1 MKVLAIIPA
10 YNEESTIQ
18 EVIAQTKQFVSD
30 VVVVDDGSKDTTAVI
45 AKKSGAI
52 VLSLPINRGL
62 GSALRTGFL
71 YAVTKK
77 YDAAVTLDAD
87 LQHEPSEIP
96 KFIEKLAQGNHVVI
110 GTRLLNKTG
119 HMPWYRILFNKVGN
133 IITPHGSKTTDS
145 QSGFRA
151 FSLHALQTL
160 ELKSERMEISS
171 EIIGETF
178 RKKLAYTE
186 VPIQAIYTAYSL
198 SKGQSIIEG
207 LRTLWR
213 LHVVSKFLK

>member
-10 YNEESTIQ
+10 YNEETTIH
-18 EVIAQTKQFVSD
+18 EVIAQTKPFVSD
-30 VVVVDDGSKDTTAVI
+30 IVVVNDGSKDTTETI
-45 AKKSGAI
+45 AKEAGAI

-71 YAVTKK
+71 FAQVKE
-77 YDAAVTLDAD
+77 YDIAVTLDAD
-87 LQHEPSEIP
+87 LQHDPSEIP
-96 KFIEKLAQGNHVVI
+96 KFIEKIEKGAHVVI
-110 GTRLLNKTG
+110 GSRLLNKTG
-119 HMPWYRILFNKVGN
+119 HMPWYRTLFNKVGN
-133 IITPHGSKTTDS
+133 IITPHGNKTTDS

-151 FSLHALQTL
+151 FSLHALQTF

-178 RKKLAYTE
+178 RKKLAYAE
-186 VPIQAIYTAYSL
+186 VPIKAIYTTYSL